1 MERFVKDPEAV
12 LDYSFDWSNWLDSTS
27 TPKETI
33 STQTVTA
40 PTGLTLDTSSIT
52 DGTNDAGT
60 SMTDSVV
67 QAWISGG
74 TAGADPYRVECL
86 ITTSANR
93 TDERSI
99 WITVRER

>member
-33 STQTVTA
+33 STQTVTV

-74 TAGADPYRVECL
+74 TAGVNYKVACL
-86 ITTSANR
+86 ITTSAGR
-93 TDERSI
+93 TDERTI
-99 WITVRER
+99 CIKVVER

>member
-33 STQTVTA
+33 STQTVTV

-74 TAGADPYRVECL
+74 TAGINYKVACL
-86 ITTSANR
+86 VTTSAGR
-93 TDERSI
+93 TDERTM
-99 WITVRER
+99 WIKVVER

>member
-33 STQTVTA
+33 STQTVTV

-74 TAGADPYRVECL
+74 TVGTTYRVECL
-86 ITTSANR
+86 IVTTAGR
-93 TDERSI
+93 TDERSL
-99 WITVRER
+99 WITVQER